1 MKKILSYAIVLLC
14 GTLAFTACSDDNE
27 SNPTLVQPTEFSL
40 FQPSVGSAAVDLEKS
55 QSVELSWTLPTFT
68 DFGAPVV
75 PTYVV
80 QVSPTGKFTKEFDR
94 DAKDNTGAD
103 YISLEQT
110 FNSCTAAVD
119 AEAFDQALQL
129 LLGWESAEDV
139 PAALPVTVRAIA
151 SIRDASF
158 RDYYPITS
166 SNTIVL
172 NTVPYFIISV
182 DPIVWYMVGN
192 NIGSASW
199 SNGADQVGKGLIPLL
214 PSADEEY
221 DKSTGT
227 GIISYTGFMTAGTQ
241 FKFIV
246 TPGEWG
252 SGDTSAKPRL
262 QLHYQDVKDP
272 DAALIS
278 DEDGDN
284 HNIGI
289 KKDGY
294 YVISLNTKSLE
305 VTVAA
310 YEKNVS
316 KVFNTMSMPGGY
328 NGWGMDDHMDACET
342 LSDENHMWVAQF
354 NPAEDGEVKFAAND
368 DWGDN
373 WGAETFPY
381 GTGVGGGANIPY
393 VAGSYTVF
401 LNDITGQYY
410 FIANPTEE

>member
-1 MKKILSYAIVLLC
+1 MLLLC

-40 FQPSVGSAAVDLEKS
+40 FQPAVGSAAVDLEKS
-55 QSVELSWTLPTFT
+55 QTVQLTWTIPTFT

-94 DAKDNTGAD
+94 DSKENEGAD

-110 FNSCTAAVD
+110 FNSSTADID
-119 AEAFDQALQL
+119 AEGLDQALQL
-129 LLGWESAEDV
+129 LLGWEEAEDV
-139 PAALPVTVRAIA
+139 PASLPITIRAIA
-151 SIRDASF
+151 SIRDASA

-166 SNTIVL
+166 SNTVQL
-172 NTVPYFIISV
+172 NTVPYFIINV

-192 NIGSASW
+192 NIGTASW
-199 SNGADQVGKGLIPLL
+199 SNDADGAGKGLIPLL
-214 PSADEEY
+214 PSGDEEY
-221 DKSTGT
+221 DKATGT
-227 GIISYTGFMTAGTQ
+227 GIISYTGFMKAGTQ
-241 FKFIV
+241 FKFV
-246 TPGEWG
+246 LVPGSW
-252 SGDTSAKPRL
+252 DD
-262 QLHYQDVKDP
+262 QLNYENVKDA

-289 KKDGY
+289 RKDGY
-294 YVISLNTKSLE
+294 YTISVNTKSKE
-305 VTVAA
+305 VTVEA
-310 YEKNVS
+310 YEKDVK
-316 KVFNTMSMPGGY
+316 KVFATMYLRGDF
-328 NGWGMDDHMDACET
+328 NGWAADEAGQMTACET
-342 LSDENHMWVAQF
+342 LNGENHMWVAQF
-354 NPAEDGEVKFAAND
+354 NTEADGGIKFCADPEWN
-368 DWGDN
+368 DN

-381 GTGVGGGANIPY
+381 GTGEGGGADIPY

-401 LNDITGQYY
+401 LNDITGQYF